1 MEVRYI
7 NKPDEIFFSNTFNL
21 SSNTEIIFCNEN
33 IGCDSD
39 FLELFEVKI
48 KNKWVLM
55 KDAFKNHDLIT
66 DNHNIY
72 FFEPI
77 NKIDK
82 KRGYCL

>member
-1 MEVRYI
+1 MDVRYI
-7 NKPDEIFFSNTFNL
+7 NNPNEIFFSNCFNICSCFEVL
-21 SSNTEIIFCNEN
+21 ICNSRTVSSEFINK
-33 IGCDSD
+33 
-39 FLELFEVKI
+39 LEVKI

-66 DNHNIY
+66 DIHNCY

-77 NKIDK
+77 NEIDK